1 MDGMSL
7 ELLKIFSI
15 ARKWPAIDQNKYS
28 NAMGL
33 ARKVCSKLA
42 QGLRLD

>member
-1 MDGMSL
+1 MGGMWV

-33 ARKVCSKLA
+33 ARKFA
-42 QGLRLD
+42 QNWPKDCV

>member
-1 MDGMSL
+1 MWV

-15 ARKWPAIDQNKYS
+15 ARKWLGIDQNKYS

-42 QGLRLD
+42 